1 MNTENLDQSQNK
13 EIPENN
19 PNPNSSLIP
28 EETKKLLAS
37 LLKHRLEEKI
47 TKLETKEKEDEE
59 TLKFVYKKFKGYI
72 SLLDVFTKETI
83 KNLKERKELLKKKE
97 EEKKSK
103 DANKSHKSKS
113 LAPHKKLEINT
124 RNDILTNRTITNKNK
139 NKISVNINNINNISR
154 HNYQTEVP
162 KKEHERPKT
171 FKGRRIPLEKD
182 SNTKIKPKPI
192 KLDKITNI
200 STPVRPEDLKMKTI
214 TNYNTEKKPE
224 SKTIHNSVIHNTNKS
239 KSIKKKV
246 KGNNL
251 ELSKNF
257 SDVGKNLKKLDK
269 FTSEKSSKK
278 SINIIQDK
286 LNKKNENKD
295 KDNKKELT
303 GKKLVNKKTNDKLKK
318 AQPKTDKKEDKK
330 DSKNDN
336 NNKVNKEKENEND
349 EKEEEK
355 PNESKENIDEEKK
368 EEVKS
373 DNVEKKDEHENKND
387 NVEKSEQKEEK
398 LISGESKNQEATK
411 VEEKNKEENTAQIE
425 KENKVDNT
433 SDKIEIPK
441 EEKID
446 SDKKDENKVDNTLDK
461 NNETPKEEKP
471 IEIGKKEEN
480 IKTENEKE
488 INKITPEQTLEAELK
503 KEEQKIIQE
512 NEANSLIT
520 QKPEE
525 QKITEEIKQEE
536 KEPKKIESQPQS
548 PDDTPSAENS
558 EKKEILNK
566 EEEKTP
572 IEPNNENKPSNENNA
587 KLIETI
593 RKDNEEM
600 KKENEEELLKHY
612 QSQIIDINL
621 NQSINQNMSFSQSF
635 LQSRSILGEQPI
647 EKIKRDPNVPLT
659 KDEILKKYKNYFIY
673 IFDFL
678 DFKDRVMF
686 SGIHKGFK
694 NERIYLLNTKREE
707 AIASL
712 ELNERETINDRLN
725 KFMTSYSSSEYK
737 QPLSQFTIARNSA
750 TAIVSIDKETFSKLF
765 KQKTLDIKLSEIY
778 IVYRVLFLLFGE
790 QKIAEIVDDGEFWE
804 KCIEYLNTNG
814 GNKIGSFILEKSKS
828 FDFSKNSIY
837 LINKLLVGI
846 KPNFTTAHFSKVNGT
861 TGLLMFI
868 IRDALEYAG
877 IIVTKRTPKS
887 RIYNNLV
894 YYKNLIENLT
904 NFIDYLVNI
913 EKK

>member
-1 MNTENLDQSQNK
+1 MNTENLDQPQNK

-200 STPVRPEDLKMKTI
+200 STPVRPEDLKTKTI
-214 TNYNTEKKPE
+214 VNYNTEKKPE

-246 KGNNL
+246 KVNNL

-330 DSKNDN
+330 DSKND

-471 IEIGKKEEN
+471 IEIEKKEEN
-480 IKTENEKE
+480 IKTENGNE

-587 KLIETI
+587 KLIENI

-725 KFMTSYSSSEYK
+725 KFMTSYSSNEYK

>member
-278 SINIIQDK
+278 NINIIQDK

-330 DSKNDN
+330 DSKND

-441 EEKID
+441 EEKIE

>member
-295 KDNKKELT
+295 KDNKKELA
-303 GKKLVNKKTNDKLKK
+303 GKKLLNKKTNDKLKK
-318 AQPKTDKKEDKK
+318 TQQKTDKKEDKK

-336 NNKVNKEKENEND
+336 IEVNKEKENPHN

-355 PNESKENIDEEKK
+355 QNESKENIDEEKK

-398 LISGESKNQEATK
+398 LISEESKNQETQK

-433 SDKIEIPK
+433 SDKTEIPK

-471 IEIGKKEEN
+471 IEIEKKEEN
-480 IKTENEKE
+480 IKTENENE

-525 QKITEEIKQEE
+525 KKITEEIKQEE

>member
-1 MNTENLDQSQNK
+1 MNTENLDQPQNK
-13 EIPENN
+13 EIPEDK
-19 PNPNSSLIP
+19 PNPNSSQIP

-182 SNTKIKPKPI
+182 SNTKIKTKPI

-278 SINIIQDK
+278 NINIIQDK

-330 DSKNDN
+330 DSKND

-471 IEIGKKEEN
+471 IEIEKKEEN

-587 KLIETI
+587 KLIENI

>member
-113 LAPHKKLEINT
+113 LAPHKRLEINT

-398 LISGESKNQEATK
+398 IISGESKNQEATK

-471 IEIGKKEEN
+471 IEIEKKEEN

-488 INKITPEQTLEAELK
+488 INKIIPEQTLEAELK

>member
-182 SNTKIKPKPI
+182 SNTKIKTKPI

-336 NNKVNKEKENEND
+336 NKVNKEKENEND

-433 SDKIEIPK
+433 SNKIEIPK

>member
-336 NNKVNKEKENEND
+336 NKVNKEKENEND

-433 SDKIEIPK
+433 SDKTEIPK

-471 IEIGKKEEN
+471 IEIEKKEEN
-480 IKTENEKE
+480 IKTENENE

-572 IEPNNENKPSNENNA
+572 MEPNNENKPSNENNA
-587 KLIETI
+587 KLIENI

>member
-19 PNPNSSLIP
+19 PNPNSSQIP

-37 LLKHRLEEKI
+37 LLKHHLEEKI

-182 SNTKIKPKPI
+182 SNTKIKTKPI

-200 STPVRPEDLKMKTI
+200 STPVRPEDLKIKTI

-295 KDNKKELT
+295 KDNKKELA
-303 GKKLVNKKTNDKLKK
+303 GKKLLNKKTNDKLKK

-330 DSKNDN
+330 DSKND

-433 SDKIEIPK
+433 SDKTEIPK

-471 IEIGKKEEN
+471 IEIEKKEEN

>member
-1 MNTENLDQSQNK
+1 MNTENLAQSQNK
-13 EIPENN
+13 EIPESN
-19 PNPNSSLIP
+19 PNHNSSLIP

-336 NNKVNKEKENEND
+336 NKVNKEKENEND

-433 SDKIEIPK
+433 SNKIEIPK

>member
-1 MNTENLDQSQNK
+1 MNTENLDQPQNK

-336 NNKVNKEKENEND
+336 NKVNKEKENEND

-433 SDKIEIPK
+433 SNKIEIPK

>member
-59 TLKFVYKKFKGYI
+59 TLKLVYKKFKGYI

-336 NNKVNKEKENEND
+336 NKVNKEKENEND

-411 VEEKNKEENTAQIE
+411 VEEKNKEENTVQIE

-894 YYKNLIENLT
+894 YYKNLIENLS
-904 NFIDYLVNI
+904 NFIDYLASI
-913 EKK
+913 DKK

>member
-200 STPVRPEDLKMKTI
+200 STPVRPEDLKIKTI

-336 NNKVNKEKENEND
+336 NKVNKEKENEND

-398 LISGESKNQEATK
+398 LISEESKNQETQK

-433 SDKIEIPK
+433 SDKTEIPK

-461 NNETPKEEKP
+461 NYETPKEEKP

>member
-19 PNPNSSLIP
+19 PNPNSSQIP

-59 TLKFVYKKFKGYI
+59 TLKLVYKKFKGYI

-330 DSKNDN
+330 DSKND

>member
-336 NNKVNKEKENEND
+336 NKVNKEKENEND

-398 LISGESKNQEATK
+398 LISEESKNQETQK

-433 SDKIEIPK
+433 SDKTEIPK

-471 IEIGKKEEN
+471 IEIEKKEEN
-480 IKTENEKE
+480 IKTENENE

-587 KLIETI
+587 KLIENI

>member
-113 LAPHKKLEINT
+113 LAPHKRLEINT

-330 DSKNDN
+330 DSKND

>member
-59 TLKFVYKKFKGYI
+59 TLKLVYKKFKGYI

-336 NNKVNKEKENEND
+336 SKVNKEKENEND

-398 LISGESKNQEATK
+398 LISRESKNQEATK

-425 KENKVDNT
+425 KEYKVDNT

-446 SDKKDENKVDNTLDK
+446 SDKKDENKVDNTLYK

>member
-103 DANKSHKSKS
+103 ETNKSHKSKS

-192 KLDKITNI
+192 KFDKITNI
-200 STPVRPEDLKMKTI
+200 STPVRPEELKMKTI

-295 KDNKKELT
+295 KDNKKELA
-303 GKKLVNKKTNDKLKK
+303 GKKLLNKKTNDKLKK

-336 NNKVNKEKENEND
+336 IEVNKEKENPHN

-355 PNESKENIDEEKK
+355 PNESKENIDGEKK

-520 QKPEE
+520 QKPEK

-566 EEEKTP
+566 EEVKTP
-572 IEPNNENKPSNENNA
+572 IEPNNENKPRNENNA
-587 KLIETI
+587 KLIENI

>member
-139 NKISVNINNINNISR
+139 NKISVNINNINNINR

-200 STPVRPEDLKMKTI
+200 STPVRPEDLKIKTI

-278 SINIIQDK
+278 NINIIQDK

-336 NNKVNKEKENEND
+336 NKVNKEKENDND

-387 NVEKSEQKEEK
+387 NLEKSEQKEEK
-398 LISGESKNQEATK
+398 LISEESKNQETQK

-433 SDKIEIPK
+433 SDKTEIPK

-887 RIYNNLV
+887 RIYNNLI

>member
-336 NNKVNKEKENEND
+336 NKVNKEKENEND

-398 LISGESKNQEATK
+398 LISEESKNQETQK

>member
-182 SNTKIKPKPI
+182 SNTKIKTKPI

-278 SINIIQDK
+278 NINIIQDK

-330 DSKNDN
+330 DSKND

-398 LISGESKNQEATK
+398 LISEESKNQETQK

-433 SDKIEIPK
+433 SDKTEIPK

-471 IEIGKKEEN
+471 IEIEKKEEN
-480 IKTENEKE
+480 IKTENENE

-548 PDDTPSAENS
+548 PDDTLSAENS

-587 KLIETI
+587 KLIENI

>member
-336 NNKVNKEKENEND
+336 NKVNKEKENEND

-433 SDKIEIPK
+433 SNKIEIPK

>member
-1 MNTENLDQSQNK
+1 MNSENLDQSQNK

-336 NNKVNKEKENEND
+336 NKVNKEKENEND

-398 LISGESKNQEATK
+398 LISEESKNQEATK

-433 SDKIEIPK
+433 SDKTEIPK

-471 IEIGKKEEN
+471 IEIEKKEEN

-587 KLIETI
+587 KLIENI

>member
-113 LAPHKKLEINT
+113 LAPHKRLEINT

-295 KDNKKELT
+295 KDNKKELA
-303 GKKLVNKKTNDKLKK
+303 GKKLLNKKTNDKLKK
-318 AQPKTDKKEDKK
+318 TQQKTDKKEDKK

-336 NNKVNKEKENEND
+336 IEVNKEKENPHN

-355 PNESKENIDEEKK
+355 QNESKENIDEEKK

-433 SDKIEIPK
+433 SDKTEIPK

-712 ELNERETINDRLN
+712 ELKERETINDRLN

>member
-103 DANKSHKSKS
+103 ETNKSHKSKS
-113 LAPHKKLEINT
+113 LAPHKKLEIIT
-124 RNDILTNRTITNKNK
+124 RNDNLTNRTITNKNK

-182 SNTKIKPKPI
+182 SNTKIKTKPI

-295 KDNKKELT
+295 KDNKKELA
-303 GKKLVNKKTNDKLKK
+303 GKKLLNKKTNDKLKK

-336 NNKVNKEKENEND
+336 IEVNKEKENPHN

-373 DNVEKKDEHENKND
+373 DNIEKKDEHKNKND

-398 LISGESKNQEATK
+398 LISEESKNQETQK

-433 SDKIEIPK
+433 SDKTEIPK

-566 EEEKTP
+566 EEEKTS

-587 KLIETI
+587 KLIENI

>member
-28 EETKKLLAS
+28 EETKKLLTS

-59 TLKFVYKKFKGYI
+59 TLKLVYKKFKGYI

-336 NNKVNKEKENEND
+336 NKVNKEKENEND

-433 SDKIEIPK
+433 SNKIEIPK

>member
-59 TLKFVYKKFKGYI
+59 TLKLVYKKFKGYI

-278 SINIIQDK
+278 NINIIQDK

-330 DSKNDN
+330 DSKND

-398 LISGESKNQEATK
+398 LISEESKNQETQK

-433 SDKIEIPK
+433 SDKTEIPK

>member
-182 SNTKIKPKPI
+182 SNTKIKTKPI

-278 SINIIQDK
+278 NINIIQDK

-336 NNKVNKEKENEND
+336 SKVNKEKENEND

-398 LISGESKNQEATK
+398 LISEESKNQETQK

-480 IKTENEKE
+480 IKTENENE

-587 KLIETI
+587 KLIENI

>member
-278 SINIIQDK
+278 NINIIQDK

-330 DSKNDN
+330 DSKND

-587 KLIETI
+587 KLIENI

>member
-1 MNTENLDQSQNK
+1 MNTENLDQPQNK

-19 PNPNSSLIP
+19 PNPNSSQIP

-182 SNTKIKPKPI
+182 SNTKIKTKPI

-200 STPVRPEDLKMKTI
+200 STPVRPEDLKIKTI

-336 NNKVNKEKENEND
+336 NKVNKEKENEND

-433 SDKIEIPK
+433 SNKIEIPK

-488 INKITPEQTLEAELK
+488 INKIIPEQTLEAELK

>member
-19 PNPNSSLIP
+19 PNSNSSLIP

-139 NKISVNINNINNISR
+139 NKISVNINNINNINR

-182 SNTKIKPKPI
+182 SNTKIKTKPI

-200 STPVRPEDLKMKTI
+200 STPVRPEDLKIKTI

-336 NNKVNKEKENEND
+336 NKVNKEKENEND

-425 KENKVDNT
+425 KENKVDNS

-488 INKITPEQTLEAELK
+488 INKIIPEQTLEAELK

>member
-37 LLKHRLEEKI
+37 LIKHRLEEHI

-192 KLDKITNI
+192 KFDKITNI

-336 NNKVNKEKENEND
+336 NKVNKEKENEND
-349 EKEEEK
+349 GKKEEK

-398 LISGESKNQEATK
+398 LISGESKSQEATK
-411 VEEKNKEENTAQIE
+411 VEEKNKEEKIAQIE

-433 SDKIEIPK
+433 SDKTEIPK

>member
-182 SNTKIKPKPI
+182 SNTKIKTKPI

-200 STPVRPEDLKMKTI
+200 STPVRPEDLKIKTI

-336 NNKVNKEKENEND
+336 NKVNKEKENEND
-349 EKEEEK
+349 GKKEEK

-411 VEEKNKEENTAQIE
+411 VEEKNKEENTVQIE
-425 KENKVDNT
+425 KENKVDNI
-433 SDKIEIPK
+433 SEQIEIPK

-572 IEPNNENKPSNENNA
+572 IEPNNENKSSNENNA

>member
-295 KDNKKELT
+295 KDNKKELA
-303 GKKLVNKKTNDKLKK
+303 GKKLLNKKTNDKLKK

-336 NNKVNKEKENEND
+336 IEVNKEKENPHN

>member
-19 PNPNSSLIP
+19 PNPNSSQIP

-330 DSKNDN
+330 DSKND

-887 RIYNNLV
+887 RIYNNLI

>member
-336 NNKVNKEKENEND
+336 SKVNKEKENEND

>member
-59 TLKFVYKKFKGYI
+59 TLKLVYKKFKGYI

-113 LAPHKKLEINT
+113 LAPHKRLEINT

-336 NNKVNKEKENEND
+336 SKVNKEKENEND

-368 EEVKS
+368 EEVKT

-433 SDKIEIPK
+433 SDKTEIPK

-488 INKITPEQTLEAELK
+488 INKIIPEQTLEAELK